1 MNSKSPYTSGQT
13 QKPFN
18 RTSQTRR
25 ATSEVRE
32 GAGSASNGQ
41 GNGHGQ
47 PTWHKALRRAAKWG
61 YILRWRALPP
71 DYNRS
76 YRLISNGFEI
86 TVLPSVFHPKWHF
99 TSEFLA
105 ETCTALIPG
114 HGDCSVLEVGTGT
127 GLVALSAARR
137 AKN

>member
-1 MNSKSPYTSGQT
+1 MSSKSPYTKVQSLKSKVQSRNSLTWDVGPST
-13 QKPFN
+13 LD
-18 RTSQTRR
+18 TR
-25 ATSEVRE
+25 
-32 GAGSASNGQ
+32 
-41 GNGHGQ
+41 NGHGQ

-76 YRLISNGFEI
+76 YSLTSNGFEI
-86 TVLPSVFHPKWHF
+86 IVLPSVFHPKWHF

-105 ETCTALIPG
+105 ETCAALIPG

-127 GLVALSAARR
+127 GLVA
-137 AKN
+137 